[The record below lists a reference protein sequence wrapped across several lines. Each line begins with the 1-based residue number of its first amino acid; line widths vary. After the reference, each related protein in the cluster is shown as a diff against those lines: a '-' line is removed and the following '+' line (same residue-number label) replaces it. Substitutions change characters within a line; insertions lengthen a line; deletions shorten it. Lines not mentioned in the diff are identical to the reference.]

1 MDALGPY
8 GFSVDVGAAGAP
20 AEIERSGYRTLWVN
34 GGRLD
39 RLDRLLDVIE
49 STEHAVVAPAIIPPD
64 VYDPAAVT
72 DLFRRA
78 ELAAPGRLLVGL
90 GSPQRPRPLAAV
102 RGYVDELD
110 AATAPIPQRRRLL
123 AAFGPKALD
132 LARDRFAGAIGGLF
146 TPAYTAAARQRLGAD
161 RTLVV
166 GLYVVLDDD
175 PAAARAAAREPLS
188 FLATLP
194 PYINSFRRQGFTD
207 EDVATLSD
215 ALIDELVAW
224 GEPDRVA
231 AHARELRAAGADHV
245 QLTVLGGPGRPSG
258 PEAARLLATALSSPS
273 TPAAPRP
280 TTS

>member
-8 GFSVDVGAAGAP
+8 GFSVDVDAAGAP
-20 AEIERSGYRTLWVN
+20 AEIERAGYRTLWVN
-34 GGRLD
+34 GGQLD
-39 RLDRLLDVIE
+39 RLDRLLDVIA

-64 VYDPAAVT
+64 VYDSAAVT

-78 ELAAPGRLLVGL
+78 EDLAPGRLLVGL

-123 AAFGPKALD
+123 AAFGPRALGI
-132 LARDRFAGAIGGLF
+132 ARDRFAGAIGGLF

-175 PAAARAAAREPLS
+175 PASARAAAREPLG
-188 FLATLP
+188 FLSTLP
-194 PYINSFRRQGFTD
+194 PYVNSLRRQGFGD
-207 EDVATLSD
+207 EDIATLSD

-224 GEPDRVA
+224 GDPDRVA
-231 AHARELRAAGADHV
+231 AHARSLLVAGADHV
-245 QLTVLGGPGRPSG
+245 ALTVLGGPGRPAGS
-258 PEAARLLATALSSPS
+258 EAAGLLASALSAPS
-273 TPAAPRP
+273 TPAAARP
-280 TTS
+280 TTC